1 MRRNRKYRGIN
12 LTGIDMIH
20 RYRRRRQGHKLF
32 VITRGVL
39 IMAKAKG
46 RAKKGNG
53 RRAAATRKD
62 GRAAKARNDAIALL
76 KADHRQVEQWF
87 AQFEKARDDE
97 RKLAL
102 ATRICNALKVHTTVE
117 EEIFYPAFI
126 EATQDED
133 LHHEAI
139 VEHDGAKKL
148 IAQIEASAPDDD
160 YYDAKVK
167 VLSEMIKH
175 HVKEEEQ
182 PGGMFAEARK
192 SDMDLMALGEQMA
205 ARKAELEGE
214 AGEIPAG
221 ARKGRMG
228 LDSTLSRH

>member
-1 MRRNRKYRGIN
+1 MARG
-12 LTGIDMIH
+12 
-20 RYRRRRQGHKLF
+20 KAKSK
-32 VITRGVL
+32 
-39 IMAKAKG
+39 AKAKG
-46 RAKKGNG
+46 RA
-53 RRAAATRKD
+53 RTAARP
-62 GRAAKARNDAIALL
+62 ARGGKDAIALL

-87 AQFEKARDDE
+87 SQFEKARDDQ
-97 RKLAL
+97 RKLEL
-102 ATRICNALKVHTTVE
+102 ATSICSALKVHTTIE

-126 EATQDED
+126 AEAQDRD

-148 IAQIEASAPDDD
+148 IAQIEASGPDDD
-160 YYDAKVK
+160 FYDAKVK

-192 SDMDLMALGEQMA
+192 AGMDLVALGAQLA

-214 AGEIPAG
+214 MGAAGSMPG
-221 ARKGRMG
+221 ARKGRNGGSRG
-228 LDSTLSRH
+228 LQSHH